1 MKMNMRHAEEATCY
15 EFDSTFDQEIA
26 KYHRGGQYGILN
38 IFDLEEHEF
47 GIFRRYVGGFVANEK
62 EGFSTIYET
71 EQGYGILRIKS

>member
-1 MKMNMRHAEEATCY
+1 
-15 EFDSTFDQEIA
+15 
-26 KYHRGGQYGILN
+26 
-38 IFDLEEHEF
+38 LEEHEF